1 MSLLLVITM
10 MGGLLFV
17 TSAAANLIWTVSK
30 SSRSIGE
37 SENAYF
43 AALAA
48 VERALYEY
56 EKGSGSVLNLQVATA
71 RPLPGNAAA
80 TYTTSAVVD
89 AQAPTF
95 TNALYADDNGKPVS
109 DITTSNRLFVTIP
122 SGKTFFFS
130 LATKGV
136 NYPSN
141 IEIALDSGANVRV
154 TTFALGAQSSQTFTA
169 NGDKFTFNIPSSTNN
184 DAKFM
189 ATNLSGA
196 VAKIRVKPTGGNLPL
211 GITVTGAGQYKNTLR
226 KVEVEKPNWVF
237 Y

>member
-1 MSLLLVITM
+1 MSLLLVVTI

-89 AQAPTF
+89 AQVPTF
-95 TNALYADDNGKPVS
+95 TTALTADSNASQPISAD
-109 DITTSNRLFVTIP
+109 NRLNVDIP
-122 SGKTFFFS
+122 PGKTFYFNS
-130 LATKGV
+130 ATAGIS
-136 NYPSN
+136 YPSN
-141 IEIALDSGANVRV
+141 I
-154 TTFALGAQSSQTFTA
+154 
-169 NGDKFTFNIPSSTNN
+169 
-184 DAKFM
+184 
-189 ATNLSGA
+189 
-196 VAKIRVKPTGGNLPL
+196 
-211 GITVTGAGQYKNTLR
+211 
-226 KVEVEKPNWVF
+226 
-237 Y
+237 